1 MTRRNLHVTASIAF
15 HGWSGMLRRA
25 VESLL
30 LQTHTDLTVVVVND
44 GGSPPWDL
52 LADLDDP
59 RLVRFDLSSNRGCY
73 FAHAVALNAAA
84 GPYFAIQDA
93 DDWSEPQRIATLLDR
108 LCTASAVAAVSTS
121 LLHAAPS
128 RPPCDRRGYPGARRR
143 LPPWMVHPVD
153 HHGLFR
159 SAALQAVGGYFG
171 GFRIGYDS
179 LLMSFLRM
187 TGRVAWV
194 EEPLYHR
201 ILHQDSLTAAPATG
215 YDSAARRQAAAEMAW
230 MYAEAFAVYRRARPK
245 AADRRHLCA
254 EIRRIVRRRV
264 SPGERIA
271 LAGESRRLA
280 QVLADHRS
288 ARPKRVS
295 LPLGLSPRSRAE
307 GLGVRTAVT
316 SRGTALA
323 IGILARGRLPLLRR
337 TLEALRS
344 ACPGLQEEGFSFLL
358 KPGSRDLPAGA
369 AVTRWMETLAR
380 REDVG
385 HILLLE
391 DGWVARK
398 TGANAGWLPRARQ
411 ILDDFPGVGQV
422 RLSTGEPIPSRH
434 TVTGRPVRWQRRRG
448 FLLSPCSPFTFAPN
462 LIRAADVAR
471 IFPCLTEEEAQQRF
485 LETGLATAQLLPGV
499 FHRIRP
505 V

>member
-1 MTRRNLHVTASIAF
+1 MTMTRRNLHVTASIAF

-30 LQTHTDLTVVVVND
+30 LQTHSDLTVVVVND

-108 LCTASAVAAVSTS
+108 LRATSAVAAVSAS
-121 LLHAAPS
+121 LLHTAPS
-128 RPPCDRRGYPGARRR
+128 SPPCGQIGYPGAGRR
-143 LPPWMVHPVD
+143 LPPWLVHWVD

-159 SAALQAVGGYFG
+159 SAALQALGGYFG
-171 GFRIGYDS
+171 GFRIGYDT

-187 TGRVAWV
+187 TGRIAWV

-201 ILHQDSLTAAPATG
+201 ILHQDSLTAAPVTG

-288 ARPKRVS
+288 TRPKRVS
-295 LPLGLSPRSRAE
+295 LPLGMSPRSRAE

-316 SRGTALA
+316 SRGTGLA
-323 IGILARGRLPLLRR
+323 VGILSSGRLPRR
-337 TLEALRS
+337 TLQALRT
-344 ACPGLQEEGFSFLL
+344 ACPGLQERSFSFALIQDGD
-358 KPGSRDLPAGA
+358 P
-369 AVTRWMETLAR
+369 ETFAYE

-391 DGWVARK
+391 DGWVMRK
-398 TGANAGWLPRARQ
+398 IGADECWLPRARK
-411 ILDDFPGVGQV
+411 ILDDFRGVGQV
-422 RLSTGEPIPSRH
+422 RLSYTGEPIPSRH
-434 TVTGRPVRWQRRRG
+434 TVTGRPVRWHRRRG
-448 FLLSPCSPFTFAPN
+448 FLLSTCAPFTFAPS
-462 LIRAADVAR
+462 LIRAADVAKV
-471 IFPCLTEEEAQQRF
+471 FPCPTEEEARQRF
-485 LETGLATAQLLPGV
+485 LKTGLATAQLLPGV
-499 FHRIRP
+499 FRRIGRRRGPGGALP